1 MKKIWLPV
9 IVGLLLS
16 FTASARGYNAQIA
29 SYAINAPERVA
40 NNKVALAQYLTR
52 PYHKDYDKLQSIAY
66 WIASH
71 IAYDGYKYSAGKSS
85 EKEMQYKYDVL
96 QYRTGICADYARLFS
111 DLAQIA
117 NISGVDYV
125 EGYVLENQHKIKRF
139 YNGRDVSK
147 RNGHAWNRVNL
158 GNKRKFF
165 VDTTFMSGA
174 RIGDNAIK
182 PGSSFKHKY
191 DV

>member
-1 MKKIWLPV
+1 M
-9 IVGLLLS
+9 
-16 FTASARGYNAQIA
+16 
-29 SYAINAPERVA
+29 
-40 NNKVALAQYLTR
+40 
-52 PYHKDYDKLQSIAY
+52 
-66 WIASH
+66 
-71 IAYDGYKYSAGKSS
+71 
-85 EKEMQYKYDVL
+85 
-96 QYRTGICADYARLFS
+96 
-111 DLAQIA
+111 
-117 NISGVDYV
+117 
-125 EGYVLENQHKIKRF
+125 ENQHKIKRF

-191 DV
+191 DVKNRKKQNKVNTDIDDFFFDFTPQEEVNEHGMLHLMDKFIH